1 MSPLTVIQ
9 WQMRNDNKIRNDI
22 KDNIFWFE
30 IKIITLCLTLSL
42 MYMLKVNF
50 FLAQSVF
57 NLGQVV
63 STEFNLFQTRLI
75 RCSLC
80 QALR

>member
-63 STEFNLFQTRLI
+63 ST
-75 RCSLC
+75 
-80 QALR
+80 